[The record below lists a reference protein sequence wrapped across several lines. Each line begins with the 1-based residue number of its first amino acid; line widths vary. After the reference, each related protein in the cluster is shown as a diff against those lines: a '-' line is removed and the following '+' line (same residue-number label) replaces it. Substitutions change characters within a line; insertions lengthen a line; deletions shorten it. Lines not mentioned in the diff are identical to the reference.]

1 MTVEGIT
8 RVKRRGALV
17 LDNNTVY
24 DTSISYTALGVLAVL
39 LARPDEAPKG
49 YRTLKRPEAGV
60 GQDSILSA
68 FRELRAGGYRYQFLR
83 PETTPK
89 GNRVF
94 TDTYIYDTPVTLEMA
109 KQDHFSATGKVAI
122 EAPDRR
128 KSKGTLARVTG
139 AQASGAQASGA
150 QDPGA
155 QNPGGASG
163 EFSGSPK
170 NVEQIN
176 QKPENDEKPTEELPA
191 QPTATPGDDATKP
204 RPFMGITPEQM
215 ERNKAGAAAARAAL
229 RAQASSTEAK
239 DVK

>member
-1 MTVEGIT
+1 MSIEGIT
-8 RVKRRGALV
+8 RVRRRGALV

-39 LARPDEAPKG
+39 LARPDDAPKG

-60 GQDSILSA
+60 GQDSILTA

-89 GNRVF
+89 GNRVY

-109 KQDHFSATGKVAI
+109 KQDHFALTGKVAI

-128 KSKGTLARVTG
+128 KSKDTLARVTG
-139 AQASGAQASGA
+139 AQESGAQESGA
-150 QDPGA
+150 QEPGA
-155 QNPGGASG
+155 QNPGDASG
-163 EFSGSPK
+163 KFLGSPK

-176 QKPENDEKPTEELPA
+176 QKRETDEKPGEEQPS
-191 QPTATPGDDATKP
+191 QPTAATSDDANYL
-204 RPFMGITPEQM
+204 RHFMGITPEQM

>member
-1 MTVEGIT
+1 MSIEGIT

-39 LARPDEAPKG
+39 LARPDDAPKG

-60 GQDSILSA
+60 GQDSILTA

-89 GNRVF
+89 GNRVY
-94 TDTYIYDTPVTLEMA
+94 TDTYIYDVPVTLEMA
-109 KQDHFSATGKVAI
+109 KQDHFALTGKVAI

-128 KSKGTLARVTG
+128 KSKDTLARVTG

-150 QDPGA
+150 QEPGA

-163 EFSGSPK
+163 KFSGSPK

-176 QKPENDEKPTEELPA
+176 QKAGNAEKPDEEQPS
-191 QPTATPGDDATKP
+191 QPTAAPSDDATTP

-229 RAQASSTEAK
+229 RAQASATEAK